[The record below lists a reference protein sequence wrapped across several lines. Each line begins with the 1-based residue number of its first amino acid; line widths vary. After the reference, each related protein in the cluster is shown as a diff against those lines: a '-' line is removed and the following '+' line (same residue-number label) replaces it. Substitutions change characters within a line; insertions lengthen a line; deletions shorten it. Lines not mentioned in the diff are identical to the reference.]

1 MNADTARTL
10 EQTIGTQIS
19 DEDEER
25 QKMQIIFELISD
37 IKLGIL
43 YKSCVYQQHIN
54 ELQKQLDELESHQSN
69 SNQYDMTVGQALE
82 QMDLIERI
90 KTSNENLTQQ
100 NFMSGGFF

>member
-25 QKMQIIFELISD
+25 QKMQTIFELISD

-43 YKSCVYQQHIN
+43 YKNCVYQQHIN
-54 ELQKQLDELESHQSN
+54 EL
-69 SNQYDMTVGQALE
+69 
-82 QMDLIERI
+82 
-90 KTSNENLTQQ
+90 
-100 NFMSGGFF
+100 